1 MPAGVAAA
9 RGLTPGFSDG
19 AAIVV
24 GVAAARGLTRG
35 FEAIRQASLRR
46 LLPWAACPLPEEPS
60 ARRIDLARKAQWAYT
75 LRRDPCV
82 SRCAPMIGSPATWST
97 PKNKQSEVA
106 MKVEKALDP
115 TSLVARIV
123 AELRANPEAQEMLLR
138 VLLTNEFLGMPAR
151 LDRIEKDVAEL
162 KVDVTALKADVATL
176 KTDVATLKTDMVEVK
191 TGVAK
196 LTNDVAYLKGSDL
209 EHRLLRKIRALLS
222 QELDLKGLDVVQTPL
237 QWPEREF
244 FKAVDEA
251 VADGRI
257 VAAEG
262 SRIDETDFIIRAQR
276 KTDRVP
282 VWVAIEASHTV
293 HDNDIDRARASADAL
308 RAVFGAEAVAV
319 AAGYGINRADAERAE
334 AAGVEYLKVPLP
346 QAA

>member
-1 MPAGVAAA
+1 
-9 RGLTPGFSDG
+9 
-19 AAIVV
+19 
-24 GVAAARGLTRG
+24 
-35 FEAIRQASLRR
+35 
-46 LLPWAACPLPEEPS
+46 
-60 ARRIDLARKAQWAYT
+60 
-75 LRRDPCV
+75 
-82 SRCAPMIGSPATWST
+82 
-97 PKNKQSEVA
+97 

-115 TSLVARIV
+115 ASLVARIV
-123 AELRANPEAQEMLLR
+123 AELQANPEAQQMLLR

-162 KVDVTALKADVATL
+162 KIDVTALKADV
-176 KTDVATLKTDMVEVK
+176 DVLKTDMVEVK

-196 LTNDVAYLKGSDL
+196 LTSDVAYLKGSDL
-209 EHRLLRKIRALLS
+209 EHRLQRKIRALLS
-222 QELDLKGLDVVQTPL
+222 QKLDLKGVDVVQTPL
-237 QWPEREF
+237 QWPERGF
-244 FKAVDEA
+244 SNAVDEA
-251 VADGRI
+251 VDDGRI
-257 VAAEG
+257 VAAQG

-276 KTDRVP
+276 KTDRAP

>member
-1 MPAGVAAA
+1 
-9 RGLTPGFSDG
+9 
-19 AAIVV
+19 
-24 GVAAARGLTRG
+24 
-35 FEAIRQASLRR
+35 
-46 LLPWAACPLPEEPS
+46 
-60 ARRIDLARKAQWAYT
+60 
-75 LRRDPCV
+75 
-82 SRCAPMIGSPATWST
+82 
-97 PKNKQSEVA
+97 

-115 TSLVARIV
+115 TSLVARMV
-123 AELRANPEAQEMLLR
+123 AELQANPEAQQMLLR
-138 VLLTNEFLGMPAR
+138 VLLTNEFLGVPAR

-162 KVDVTALKADVATL
+162 KG
-176 KTDVATLKTDMVEVK
+176 DVATLKTDMVEVK
-191 TGVAK
+191 TSVTK

-251 VADGRI
+251 VAGGRI